1 MSSDSQFSVGQRWLS
16 NTEIELGLG
25 VVIGSDFRSVEVLYP
40 ATGEAR
46 KYTKQDAPLT
56 RLIFEI
62 GETVKSQDGWEMTI
76 TEKEESQD
84 LFIYHGLR
92 EDTKAQA
99 RLPETM
105 LDSHIRLNQPEKRL
119 FSQQLD
125 NPKWFDLRERALDHQ
140 YDYLRSNTIGLAGAR
155 ISLIPHQLHI
165 ASEVG
170 GRHAPRV
177 LLADEVG
184 LGKTIEAALII
195 HQQLKTG
202 RAERVL
208 ILVPD
213 SLMHQWLVEMLRRVN
228 LPFAIYDESRCE
240 AIEKSEGL
248 QDDETSDAS
257 AVNPF
262 ENDQLVLCSID
273 FLSKSE
279 KRQQQIQAAGWDLM
293 VVDEAHHLAWSSE
306 APSAEYL
313 CVEAL
318 ANQTPGVLL
327 LTATPDQ
334 LGHESHFARL
344 RLLDPARF
352 HSYDAFLDEESKY
365 SQLADAVAPLLSDAE
380 PNDKQRSKLAEF
392 APDVMEHA
400 GDLSSPDNRHALL
413 HQLIDCHGT
422 GRMLFRNRRANIE
435 GFPMRKL
442 SAYELALPEVYSD
455 AVSGGDLTYS
465 LYPERM
471 ASVVNSWTKQDPRVE
486 WLLDF
491 MQSVKPE
498 KILLICASARTAQ
511 ELGEVIRTQTG
522 IRHSVFHEGMSIVE
536 RDKAAHYFADEED
549 GAQILLCSE
558 IGSEGRNFQFAHHLV
573 LFDLPIT
580 PDLLEQRIGRLD
592 RIGQTQTVQIHVPYL
607 AKTAQHVLL
616 DWYHEGLNAF
626 EKTCP
631 TGSGVF
637 DDVKPLL
644 IGACLHPDDMSARDE
659 LVNMSVTLNSQ
670 LVAQLEAGRDRL
682 LELNA
687 SGEGRVEQLLEDIIT
702 LDSEQ
707 DLSRFMG
714 RVFDAIGVQQ
724 DEKGNDCFIL
734 MPTESMVSQL
744 PGLDPE
750 GMTVTYK
757 RRVATTLENVQFLS
771 WDHPLVHTAMDVVLT
786 DVHGKSSMSF
796 IAEPSLPKG
805 AYWVEAL
812 FVLQAQAPKALQ
824 LGRFLP
830 QTPVRV
836 CLDAQGNPSEL
847 SFDVKRKIGRKIS
860 AQLLKAL
867 QQPLELAIEKARKLA
882 HQQANQKQHDALN
895 SMHSTLNE
903 EIQRLRDLQKRNPA
917 VRDSEIEFIETQMS
931 ALDKVIQDADVQL
944 DAIRI
949 VVNNP

>member
-76 TEKEESQD
+76 TEKEESQG

-125 NPKWFDLRERALDHQ
+125 NPKWFDLRERALDYQ
-140 YDYLRSNTIGLAGAR
+140 YDYLRSSTIGLAGAR

-248 QDDETSDAS
+248 SEGFEDDETSDAS

-262 ENDQLVLCSID
+262 EHDQLVLCSID

-318 ANQTPGVLL
+318 ANKTPGVLL

-400 GDLSSPDNRHALL
+400 GDLSSPENRHALL

-471 ASVVNSWTKQDPRVE
+471 ASVVNSWTKHDPRVE

-491 MQSVKPE
+491 MQSVKP
-498 KILLICASARTAQ
+498 STR
-511 ELGEVIRTQTG
+511 
-522 IRHSVFHEGMSIVE
+522 
-536 RDKAAHYFADEED
+536 
-549 GAQILLCSE
+549 
-558 IGSEGRNFQFAHHLV
+558 
-573 LFDLPIT
+573 
-580 PDLLEQRIGRLD
+580 
-592 RIGQTQTVQIHVPYL
+592 
-607 AKTAQHVLL
+607 
-616 DWYHEGLNAF
+616 
-626 EKTCP
+626 
-631 TGSGVF
+631 
-637 DDVKPLL
+637 
-644 IGACLHPDDMSARDE
+644 
-659 LVNMSVTLNSQ
+659 
-670 LVAQLEAGRDRL
+670 AG
-682 LELNA
+682 
-687 SGEGRVEQLLEDIIT
+687 
-702 LDSEQ
+702 
-707 DLSRFMG
+707 
-714 RVFDAIGVQQ
+714 
-724 DEKGNDCFIL
+724 
-734 MPTESMVSQL
+734 
-744 PGLDPE
+744 
-750 GMTVTYK
+750 
-757 RRVATTLENVQFLS
+757 
-771 WDHPLVHTAMDVVLT
+771 
-786 DVHGKSSMSF
+786 
-796 IAEPSLPKG
+796 
-805 AYWVEAL
+805 
-812 FVLQAQAPKALQ
+812 
-824 LGRFLP
+824 
-830 QTPVRV
+830 
-836 CLDAQGNPSEL
+836 
-847 SFDVKRKIGRKIS
+847 
-860 AQLLKAL
+860 
-867 QQPLELAIEKARKLA
+867 
-882 HQQANQKQHDALN
+882 
-895 SMHSTLNE
+895 
-903 EIQRLRDLQKRNPA
+903 
-917 VRDSEIEFIETQMS
+917 
-931 ALDKVIQDADVQL
+931 
-944 DAIRI
+944 
-949 VVNNP
+949 

>member
-248 QDDETSDAS
+248 EDDYPSDTS

-352 HSYDAFLDEESKY
+352 HSYD
-365 SQLADAVAPLLSDAE
+365 
-380 PNDKQRSKLAEF
+380 
-392 APDVMEHA
+392 
-400 GDLSSPDNRHALL
+400 
-413 HQLIDCHGT
+413 
-422 GRMLFRNRRANIE
+422 
-435 GFPMRKL
+435 
-442 SAYELALPEVYSD
+442 
-455 AVSGGDLTYS
+455 
-465 LYPERM
+465 
-471 ASVVNSWTKQDPRVE
+471 
-486 WLLDF
+486 
-491 MQSVKPE
+491 
-498 KILLICASARTAQ
+498 
-511 ELGEVIRTQTG
+511 
-522 IRHSVFHEGMSIVE
+522 
-536 RDKAAHYFADEED
+536 
-549 GAQILLCSE
+549 
-558 IGSEGRNFQFAHHLV
+558 
-573 LFDLPIT
+573 
-580 PDLLEQRIGRLD
+580 
-592 RIGQTQTVQIHVPYL
+592 
-607 AKTAQHVLL
+607 
-616 DWYHEGLNAF
+616 
-626 EKTCP
+626 
-631 TGSGVF
+631 
-637 DDVKPLL
+637 
-644 IGACLHPDDMSARDE
+644 
-659 LVNMSVTLNSQ
+659 
-670 LVAQLEAGRDRL
+670 
-682 LELNA
+682 
-687 SGEGRVEQLLEDIIT
+687 
-702 LDSEQ
+702 
-707 DLSRFMG
+707 
-714 RVFDAIGVQQ
+714 
-724 DEKGNDCFIL
+724 
-734 MPTESMVSQL
+734 
-744 PGLDPE
+744 
-750 GMTVTYK
+750 
-757 RRVATTLENVQFLS
+757 
-771 WDHPLVHTAMDVVLT
+771 
-786 DVHGKSSMSF
+786 
-796 IAEPSLPKG
+796 
-805 AYWVEAL
+805 
-812 FVLQAQAPKALQ
+812 
-824 LGRFLP
+824 
-830 QTPVRV
+830 
-836 CLDAQGNPSEL
+836 
-847 SFDVKRKIGRKIS
+847 
-860 AQLLKAL
+860 
-867 QQPLELAIEKARKLA
+867 
-882 HQQANQKQHDALN
+882 
-895 SMHSTLNE
+895 
-903 EIQRLRDLQKRNPA
+903 
-917 VRDSEIEFIETQMS
+917 
-931 ALDKVIQDADVQL
+931 
-944 DAIRI
+944 
-949 VVNNP
+949 